1 MNGLKIFYLL
11 KPLIPRR
18 LQIVLRRFLVTRKR
32 TKVANIW
39 PIDEHTRTPPD
50 GWSGWPEKKRF
61 AVILTHDV
69 ETMKGQHR
77 CEQLMKLEQNLG
89 FRSSFYFVP
98 EKYYVW
104 PHLRDKVQRRG
115 FEVGVHG
122 LYHDGKLYSSSKV
135 FKRRAEQINRYLE
148 EWGAV
153 GFCSPSMHH
162 NLDWLHAL
170 NIQYDISTFDTDPF
184 EPQPEGVR
192 TIFPFWVSRNSTQ
205 QGYVELPYTLPQD
218 FTLFVIMKER
228 SIDMWKKKLDWIADK
243 GGMALLNTHPDYM
256 NFSGGKADIDQY
268 PAEYYDEFLHYIKDT
283 YEGCYWHVLP
293 KDIAHFWSVNC
304 LSKVNKINHLSS
316 TFYEK

>member
-18 LQIVLRRFLVTRKR
+18 LQIVLRRCLVTRKR

-39 PIDEHTRTPPD
+39 PIDEHTGTPPD
-50 GWSGWPEKKRF
+50 GWPGWPEKKAF
-61 AVILTHDV
+61 ALILTHDV

-104 PHLRDKVQRRG
+104 PHLRDKVQRSG

-135 FKRRAEQINRYLE
+135 FKGRAQKINHYLK
-148 EWGAV
+148 EWEAV
-153 GFCSPSMHH
+153 GFCSPSTHH
-162 NLDWLHAL
+162 NLDWLHTL
-170 NIQYDISTFDTDPF
+170 NIDYDSSAFDTDPF
-184 EPQPEGVR
+184 EPQPEATE

-218 FTLFVIMKER
+218 FTLFVMLKER
-228 SIDMWKKKLDWIADK
+228 NIDIWKRKIDWIAEK
-243 GGMALLNTHPDYM
+243 GGMALLVTHPDYM
-256 NFSGGKADIDQY
+256 QFEGKRIGAGQY
-268 PAEYYDEFLHYIKDT
+268 PAKHYSDLLEYVKLQYQGL
-283 YEGCYWHVLP
+283 YWHVLP
-293 KDIAHFWSVNC
+293 MDIAHFWKMQC
-304 LSKVNKINHLSS
+304 K
-316 TFYEK
+316 TD